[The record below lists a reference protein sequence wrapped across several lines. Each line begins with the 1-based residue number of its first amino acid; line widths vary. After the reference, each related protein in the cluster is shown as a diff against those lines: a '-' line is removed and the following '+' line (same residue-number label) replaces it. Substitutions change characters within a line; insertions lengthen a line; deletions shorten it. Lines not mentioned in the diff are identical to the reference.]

1 MIRRITCIVLA
12 LTMFLSLFSAC
23 GGVISTDETEEVPA
37 DAPTVDMKEL
47 GAAMRSA
54 DPSFPQM
61 TNLDSSE
68 EKASKLF
75 IYISEMD
82 YSKVDGYFL
91 SYADDGASYEL
102 AVIAVK
108 DRGDVREAEASLK
121 EHLESRINLYKN
133 YSPENLPNAEAALV
147 GTNGRYAYLIMCDDP
162 NAVKAAMIEKIKSK
176 Q

>member
-1 MIRRITCIVLA
+1 MIRKVTCLILA
-12 LTMFLSLFSAC
+12 LATLLSLFSAC
-23 GGVISTDETEEVPA
+23 GGVISTSETDEVIP
-37 DAPTVDMKEL
+37 DAPIVDMGEL
-47 GAAMRSA
+47 CAAMISA
-54 DPSFPQM
+54 DESFPAM
-61 TNLDSSE
+61 TTVDSSE

-82 YSKVDGYFL
+82 YSKVDGFLL

-162 NAVKAAMIEKIKSK
+162 NAVKAAMIEKIRN